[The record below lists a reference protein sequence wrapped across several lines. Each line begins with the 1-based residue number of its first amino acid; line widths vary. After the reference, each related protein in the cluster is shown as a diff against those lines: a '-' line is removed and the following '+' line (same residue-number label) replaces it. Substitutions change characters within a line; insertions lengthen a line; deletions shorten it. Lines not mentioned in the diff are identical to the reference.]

1 MSFINKFSR
10 TINIRSY
17 SIFKKHKPVK
27 LGRWGLDYTNTGIK
41 SDYATHDSCGG
52 QLCGNP
58 PASKKI
64 VTKEKY
70 DISEDD
76 VMLYS
81 LIGSYHLD
89 PKK

>member
-1 MSFINKFSR
+1 MSFVNKLTK
-10 TINIRSY
+10 TINVRSY
-17 SIFKKHKPVK
+17 SIFKKQKPTK
-27 LGRWGLDYTNTGIK
+27 LGRWSLDYTNTGIK

-52 QLCGNP
+52 QLCGKP
-58 PASKKI
+58 PTSKKN

-81 LIGSYHLD
+81 LIGSYHID

>member
-1 MSFINKFSR
+1 MSFVNKLTK

-17 SIFKKHKPVK
+17 SIFKKQKPTK
-27 LGRWGLDYTNTGIK
+27 LGRWNIDYTNTGIK

-52 QLCGNP
+52 QLCGKP
-58 PASKKI
+58 PTSKKNVI
-64 VTKEKY
+64 KNKNDT
-70 DISEDD
+70 SEDD
-76 VMLYS
+76 IMLYS